1 MLQRYSI
8 LKKYFTATESINELE
23 TYLLQ
28 ENEPQHRFGNA

>member
-8 LKKYFTATESINELE
+8 LKKYFTAYESINELE

-28 ENEPQHRFGNA
+28 ENELQYRFGNA